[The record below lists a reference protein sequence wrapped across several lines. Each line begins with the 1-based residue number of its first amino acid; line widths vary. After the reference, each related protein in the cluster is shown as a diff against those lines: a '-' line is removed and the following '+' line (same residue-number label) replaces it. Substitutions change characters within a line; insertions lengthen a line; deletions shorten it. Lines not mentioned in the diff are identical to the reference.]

1 MPTRPCPAP
10 PRRLARSVLNSKQE
24 YFSTGRIAEGYTE
37 DYVDLAT
44 LLGILVATGLV
55 VASILSGGSGTW
67 FINYPSLMIVLGGTL
82 GATLINY
89 PLSDL
94 VSVAKVTKNAFRPR
108 NYQPI
113 RLIPTMVDFA
123 KKARREG
130 ILSFESQL
138 KRIDDPFLIRCM
150 QMAIDGME
158 AESIEDVLSTEIMWL
173 EERHRLGA
181 EIYTTM
187 GTFAPAVGMLGTIIG
202 LVQML
207 MQMTDPAAI
216 GAPMA
221 VALLT
226 TFYGTLLANL
236 LFLPISGKLRVRSR
250 QEILAKQMVLQGILA
265 IQAGDNHRIVEQK
278 LKAFISPKARMA
290 GAGS

>member
-1 MPTRPCPAP
+1 M
-10 PRRLARSVLNSKQE
+10 
-24 YFSTGRIAEGYTE
+24 E
-37 DYVDLAT
+37 DKVDLAT

-55 VASILSGGSGTW
+55 VSSILLGGSGSW
-67 FINYPSLMIVLGGTL
+67 FINYPSLMIVFGGTL

-89 PLSDL
+89 PLADL
-94 VSVAKVTKNAFRPR
+94 VSVLKVTKNAFRHQSY
-108 NYQPI
+108 NPI
-113 RLIPTMVDFA
+113 SLIPKMVHFA

-130 ILSFESQL
+130 ILSFEAQL
-138 KRIDDPFLIRCM
+138 KEIDDPFLVRCM

-158 AESIEDVLSTEIMWL
+158 AESIENVLNTEIMWL

-181 EIYTTM
+181 EIYSTM

-265 IQAGDNHRIVEQK
+265 IQAGDNHHIVEQK
-278 LKAFISPKARMA
+278 LKAFISPKARMTE
-290 GAGS
+290 GARR

>member
-1 MPTRPCPAP
+1 M
-10 PRRLARSVLNSKQE
+10 
-24 YFSTGRIAEGYTE
+24 
-37 DYVDLAT
+37 DLAT
-44 LLGILVATGLV
+44 LLGIIVATGLV
-55 VASILSGGSGTW
+55 VSSILLGGSGSW

-89 PLSDL
+89 PLADL
-94 VSVAKVTKNAFRPR
+94 VSVLKVTKNAFRHKS
-108 NYQPI
+108 YKPI
-113 RLIPTMVDFA
+113 ALIPRMVHFA

-138 KRIDDPFLIRCM
+138 KEIDDPFLIRCM

-158 AESIEDVLSTEIMWL
+158 AEAIENVLNTEIMWL

-181 EIYTTM
+181 EIYSTM

-207 MQMTDPAAI
+207 MQMTDPTAI

-250 QEILAKQMVLQGILA
+250 QEILTKQMVLQGILA

-278 LKAFISPKARMA
+278 LKAFISPRARRVE
-290 GAGS
+290 AGSH